1 MYDLLWNRG
10 KLFYHMV
17 FFGCL
22 QTFFYLKFLQ
32 WRWQRKGHFKGMWD
46 WNCISNAL
54 IKGSMHGGKG
64 PEIKASKRIPFLY
77 SVLNMTLKNWSTQA
91 SGSLETENMRK
102 RQRGTTK
109 RAESFRKSSVSL
121 EMTPILDQSPLY
133 LNMES
138 CIFIY
143 AHEKLIIYKEEEE
156 EKDKGDGG
164 STRHRWIPVQA
175 LQWQSGQGL
184 CLKLSKAGWIVVV
197 GCLNS

>member
-1 MYDLLWNRG
+1 MT
-10 KLFYHMV
+10 

-22 QTFFYLKFLQ
+22 QTFLYLKFLQ
-32 WRWQRKGHFKGMWD
+32 WRWQRKEHLGCG
-46 WNCISNAL
+46 IEIVSA
-54 IKGSMHGGKG
+54 MHWLKV
-64 PEIKASKRIPFLY
+64 PCMEAKAQKASKQIPFLY

-91 SGSLETENMRK
+91 SGSLEMENMRK

-143 AHEKLIIYKEEEE
+143 MHEKLIIYKEEEE

-175 LQWQSGQGL
+175 QQWQSGQGL